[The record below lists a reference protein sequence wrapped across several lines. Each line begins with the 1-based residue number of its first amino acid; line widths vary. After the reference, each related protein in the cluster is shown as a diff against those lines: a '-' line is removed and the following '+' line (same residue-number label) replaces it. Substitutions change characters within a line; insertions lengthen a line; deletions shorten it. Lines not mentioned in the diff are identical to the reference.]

1 MPRVKVGDYTKKMEM
16 SLADLEAKKRLRRR
30 QRRLTRRRE
39 VKDLNKKFN
48 AKKIQLQRL
57 DDKVAGSDASKNI
70 PESIDVHDVPVP
82 CTTQV
87 DSDGNEQSEVSL
99 VKEANRSCEE
109 PPLPTCDG
117 TEKTPLSNEAKGN
130 QFCNDQQIAG
140 SDASKNIPES
150 IDVHDVPVPCTT
162 QVDTDGNEQTDD
174 QHKGKPAAK
183 KTRTEKDESDDSSE
197 PFSLTKHKKALYQL
211 AKSIKKRK
219 PIICDTEEENNTE
232 SDKED
237 NLNDDKAEQ
246 YSEEEIQVLREEDW
260 ESNEEELE
268 NEENVNDENDVA
280 IYEEECEE
288 NLGPHGPTSKP
299 TNIFQTLVRGWSQ
312 HLQTPDGTEK
322 TPAMIRQMCQ
332 QVVTIA
338 KAVDPEAKDLVI
350 FLDKDL
356 VYKRFFKVQLNL
368 RAQNNSEGL
377 SSKTLSV
384 YSTSLER
391 FLTYATRSMRD
402 SMSERRRESLE
413 DLRDVQSNWRQ
424 AWGKNIAKERA
435 ELEWESHK
443 NLPTINEIIQLK
455 TSKHAQDV
463 RQMILRSSSYNLTI
477 EDAVAVRNFI
487 IFLINTEN
495 ANRAGP
501 IAEMTF
507 TNFDDGRTV
516 DNKWSVHIVNQNH
529 QDTRRD
535 YS

>member
-1 MPRVKVGDYTKKMEM
+1 MQTQQAGHGWSAEQYEKWLYTKQAEQRKDKHRKRFCPQKNCVWSGVKIVNHLNRQHGVAVESKEM
-16 SLADLEAKKRLRRR
+16 AQLRSRSKVVGGKSTTTTSTSTNKR
-30 QRRLTRRRE
+30 
-39 VKDLNKKFN
+39 
-48 AKKIQLQRL
+48 A
-57 DDKVAGSDASKNI
+57 A
-70 PESIDVHDVPVP
+70 
-82 CTTQV
+82 
-87 DSDGNEQSEVSL
+87 
-99 VKEANRSCEE
+99 
-109 PPLPTCDG
+109 
-117 TEKTPLSNEAKGN
+117 
-130 QFCNDQQIAG
+130 
-140 SDASKNIPES
+140 
-150 IDVHDVPVPCTT
+150 
-162 QVDTDGNEQTDD
+162 DD

-237 NLNDDKAEQ
+237 NLNDDEAEQ

-443 NLPTINEIIQLK
+443 NLPTIDEIIQLK
-455 TSKHAQDV
+455 TTKHAQDV

-516 DNKWSVHIVNQNH
+516 DNKMVGSHCQPEDH